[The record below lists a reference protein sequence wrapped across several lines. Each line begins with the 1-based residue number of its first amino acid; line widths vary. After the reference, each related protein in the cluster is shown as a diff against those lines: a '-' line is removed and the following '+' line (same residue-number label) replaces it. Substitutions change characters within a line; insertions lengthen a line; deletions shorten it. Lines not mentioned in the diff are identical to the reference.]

1 MDESV
6 GGDDLV
12 IVILETAI
20 EVGEASA
27 GFVYDEQAGGDVVGS
42 RAGLPVA
49 FEASA
54 GDVAAVHGGGA
65 EIAEGED
72 VGFDGGDGGE
82 VVFFGA
88 VADAADAGG
97 QDAFLQAGVL

>member
-1 MDESV
+1 VAIVTQRGQGGYSPGFRFLERFCQDVDHIVVDESV

-12 IVILETAI
+12 IVVLESAI

-42 RAGLPVA
+42 GAGLPVA

-65 EIAEGED
+65 EIA
-72 VGFDGGDGGE
+72 
-82 VVFFGA
+82 
-88 VADAADAGG
+88 
-97 QDAFLQAGVL
+97 